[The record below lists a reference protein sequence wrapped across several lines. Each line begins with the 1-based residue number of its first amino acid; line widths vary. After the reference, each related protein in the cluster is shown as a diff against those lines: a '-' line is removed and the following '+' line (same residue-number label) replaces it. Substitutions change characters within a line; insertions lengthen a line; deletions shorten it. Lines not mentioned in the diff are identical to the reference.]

1 MKLVFAGGEH
11 GPVTL
16 TDGITVVGTAADAG
30 ILLSQPGIAPR
41 HAQIE
46 RHGARVQLQPC
57 ADPVRLNGRPVRDAI
72 VLKAG
77 DTLEFADV
85 RCRAVNTAAEAELE
99 DSSTRMR
106 ATVPRYVLR
115 GVSGPTF
122 GRSFGVG
129 GEMVFGRQAD
139 CDVCIPINEISRRH
153 ARIRPANGGVLVE
166 DLDSANGSYINGK
179 RIRSGLLHPG
189 EELAL
194 DTVRFMLLAP
204 GAEAATPVPAPAE
217 RTGERRGNGMRWT
230 IGVVVIVL
238 GLAAAA
244 AHFAGL
250 F

>member
-16 TDGITVVGTAADAG
+16 TDGVTVVGAAADAG
-30 ILLSQPGIAPR
+30 IHLAQPGIAPR

-46 RHGARVQLQPC
+46 RRGARVQLQPC
-57 ADPVRLNGRPVRDAI
+57 AEPVRLNGRPVHDAI

-85 RCRAVNTAAEAELE
+85 RCRAVSVATEAEL
-99 DSSTRMR
+99 DDGSTRMR

-139 CDVCIPINEISRRH
+139 CDVCIPIDEISRRH

-166 DLDSANGSYINGK
+166 DLDSANGTYINGK
-179 RIRSGLLHPG
+179 RIRNGLLHPG

-194 DTVRFMLLAP
+194 DAVRFMLLAP
-204 GAEAATPVPAPAE
+204 GAEVVVPAATPAE
-217 RTGERRGNGMRWT
+217 PMDERGGNGLRWA
-230 IGVVVIVL
+230 ISIIAVL
-238 GLAAAA
+238 ILAAVATY
-244 AHFAGL
+244 FAGL
-250 F
+250 W